1 MLKDYEEETHYLYKD
16 SHFTGIDLKIDNS
29 STYWNSLKNKKIPRL
44 EWSLQ

>member
-29 STYWNSLKNKKIPRL
+29 STYLK
-44 EWSLQ
+44 